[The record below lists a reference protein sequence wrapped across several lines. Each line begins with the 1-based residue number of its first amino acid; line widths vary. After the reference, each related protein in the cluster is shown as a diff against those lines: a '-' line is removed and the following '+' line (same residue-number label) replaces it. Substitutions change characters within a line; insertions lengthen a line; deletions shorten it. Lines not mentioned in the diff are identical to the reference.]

1 MRLILFVSVQFDD
14 WMLWQKEKIVRENA
28 LKRKK
33 NKSGLKP
40 NHGLALIGNRTTGP
54 QHQCH
59 LLWLCW
65 LCCAFPQSFAKP
77 REFFCWCCYLKNSL
91 FIFYWSSTPLDCVL
105 NSQWIIGFEEGSIK
119 WDDEDTKNDNKAS
132 GVLPDGDYGK
142 DTVVDFCCRS
152 DGSADKPIELPM
164 REPFFLLKHSSS
176 CQLVMGMLVT
186 EEWVFWDCEDK
197 ENKNLVSGKLP
208 ESFVAKDVK
217 LYYCYYIEK

>member
-1 MRLILFVSVQFDD
+1 
-14 WMLWQKEKIVRENA
+14 MLWVPAELRQPFGI
-28 LKRKK
+28 
-33 NKSGLKP
+33 
-40 NHGLALIGNRTTGP
+40 
-54 QHQCH
+54 
-59 LLWLCW
+59 
-65 LCCAFPQSFAKP
+65 
-77 REFFCWCCYLKNSL
+77 FFCWCCHLKNS
-91 FIFYWSSTPLDCVL
+91 FFVCYWSNAPLDCIL

-142 DTVVDFCCRS
+142 DTVVNFCCRS
-152 DGSADKPIELPM
+152 DGSAYKPIELPM

-176 CQLVMGMLVT
+176 CQAVMGMRVT

>member
-1 MRLILFVSVQFDD
+1 MSFTLIVLCVSAELRQTQRIFFF
-14 WMLWQKEKIVRENA
+14 
-28 LKRKK
+28 
-33 NKSGLKP
+33 
-40 NHGLALIGNRTTGP
+40 
-54 QHQCH
+54 
-59 LLWLCW
+59 
-65 LCCAFPQSFAKP
+65 LCC
-77 REFFCWCCYLKNSL
+77 CHLKNSL

-119 WDDEDTKNDNKAS
+119 WDDEDTKNDNEAS

-176 CQLVMGMLVT
+176 CQEVMGMRFT

>member
-1 MRLILFVSVQFDD
+1 M
-14 WMLWQKEKIVRENA
+14 
-28 LKRKK
+28 
-33 NKSGLKP
+33 
-40 NHGLALIGNRTTGP
+40 LIGHRTTGP
-54 QHQCH
+54 EHRYH
-59 LLWLCW
+59 LLWM
-65 LCCAFPQSFAKP
+65 CCAFPQSFAKP
-77 REFFCWCCYLKNSL
+77 REFFLLMLPPEKFSFHLLLK
-91 FIFYWSSTPLDCVL
+91 WTPLDCVL

-119 WDDEDTKNDNKAS
+119 WDDEDTKNDNDAS

-152 DGSADKPIELPM
+152 DGSTDKPIELPM
-164 REPFFLLKHSSS
+164 REPFFLLKHSSR
-176 CQLVMGMLVT
+176 CQEVTGMRVT